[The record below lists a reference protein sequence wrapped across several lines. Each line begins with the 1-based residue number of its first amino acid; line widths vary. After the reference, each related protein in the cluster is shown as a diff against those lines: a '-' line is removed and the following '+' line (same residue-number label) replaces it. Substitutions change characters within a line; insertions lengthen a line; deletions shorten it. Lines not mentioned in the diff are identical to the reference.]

1 MAKSAVSA
9 MIDIGKVAKNLIK
22 KHPTGEAANVRLAA
36 VGLEDLGIE
45 EFANGKFFSG
55 DELYVVSDKKTYAD
69 LGFQKFGYLS
79 MITALF
85 AKVARDAMSKTRA
98 LGISGDMK
106 GDGFQNGGVLIVE
119 KGGKLLYYYK
129 QDNPADHVANEKI
142 LE

>member
-1 MAKSAVSA
+1 
-9 MIDIGKVAKNLIK
+9 
-22 KHPTGEAANVRLAA
+22 
-36 VGLEDLGIE
+36 
-45 EFANGKFFSG
+45 
-55 DELYVVSDKKTYAD
+55 
-69 LGFQKFGYLS
+69 

-142 LE
+142 LEVLGIDNTNSVPAQKSDESSAAECTDACSFDGKK